1 MNKNEK
7 NRKDHKKVE
16 IEESN
21 GLNISYNRT
30 EFNKQFPHL
39 IEEISK
45 KKKSLKIDS
54 ININTD
60 QTNMEN
66 TQESNNSYPNELY
79 NPGVIDFLR
88 RCTENEDAINILD
101 YLMRRNEIT
110 QQEYHNYRKIISQ
123 EGGLKQLIDQFG
135 GLKRPGYYMKKYY
148 KNNINNQKINSK
160 QD

>member
-1 MNKNEK
+1 MNKNDK

-30 EFNKQFPHL
+30 DFNKQFPHL